1 MKKGGLTKAD
11 LDDTVGIHPTI
22 SENFTTIVF
31 TKRENDNPEKTS
43 C

>member
-11 LDDTVGIHPTI
+11 LDETVGIHPTI
-22 SENFTTIVF
+22 SEDFTSIIF
-31 TKRENDNPEKTS
+31 TKKENANPEKTS